1 MFELWIEEF
10 RKLVLDKIQFLV
22 QIVKVILEP
31 RIEKTT
37 VVPCPS
43 FLSIF
48 FITIFPIINK
58 LFDHSSNL
66 IQFSFSFSSTL
77 NYY

>member
-22 QIVKVILEP
+22 QIVKVILEA
-31 RIEKTT
+31 RIEKAT
-37 VVPCPS
+37 VILCPS

-48 FITIFPIINK
+48 FITIFPIINY
-58 LFDHSSNL
+58 L
-66 IQFSFSFSSTL
+66 IIHLT
-77 NYY
+77 